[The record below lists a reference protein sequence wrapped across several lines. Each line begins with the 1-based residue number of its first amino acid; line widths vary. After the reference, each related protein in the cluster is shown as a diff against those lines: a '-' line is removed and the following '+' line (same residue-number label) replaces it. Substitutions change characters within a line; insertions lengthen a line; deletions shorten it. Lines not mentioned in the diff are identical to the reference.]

1 MLPFLDISIDFKVPW
16 HPFSAQPCPVAAM
29 GEVVWLPR
37 RRGACREPLSAELL
51 GGLQLHQPDVGR
63 CGQATGRS
71 TGVGWRGGRG
81 LNPIGEDSYRD
92 QLTLVEDLF
101 RDWK

>member
-1 MLPFLDISIDFKVPW
+1 MAP
-16 HPFSAQPCPVAAM
+16 Q
-29 GEVVWLPR
+29 EER
-37 RRGACREPLSAELL
+37 
-51 GGLQLHQPDVGR
+51 GLQRAPCQQTSWGTCSFTSQMWADVGR
-63 CGQATGRS
+63 LQEGLQ
-71 TGVGWRGGRG
+71 GWGGEGGRD